1 MSPTYGLFRPAHP
14 FDFARGRSLSL
25 ALAGGRA
32 PVCWQRELARTVV
45 RFDAFK
51 RACTW
56 IEAMVAVCPRLRD
69 EPLLGN
75 CLAML
80 AAKVAR
86 PAEVEPEV
94 VRRAQTRLTGSSAA
108 REKQSASDSSR
119 LTRRSHFG
127 SSADQLT
134 AHPRTPYRPDESRPH
149 NAGPDLTGVPRQAAS
164 RCYAGWSAN
173 ECYLTRWNRCA
184 AAR

>member
-14 FDFARGRSLSL
+14 FDFAHGRSLSL
-25 ALAGGRA
+25 ALASGQA

-80 AAKVAR
+80 AAEVAR
-86 PAEVEPEV
+86 PAGVESEVA
-94 VRRAQTRLTGSSAA
+94 RKARAGLTGSVVSAA
-108 REKQSASDSSR
+108 REKLSASDRSR
-119 LTRRSHFG
+119 LTRRSAF
-127 SSADQLT
+127 
-134 AHPRTPYRPDESRPH
+134 
-149 NAGPDLTGVPRQAAS
+149 
-164 RCYAGWSAN
+164 
-173 ECYLTRWNRCA
+173 
-184 AAR
+184 